1 MIRRNSTMRSYSLRV
16 PGELLTPLATCF
28 EAFFERS
35 NSFWKKIKPLAIIE
49 TVYDA
54 IRIIVYI
61 FLCLSGTEVAGQTT
75 RNISTIEGLPQSFVS
90 GLEQDKAGFVWVG
103 TRNGLAQYD
112 GITFKVFQHN
122 NEDSSSLASNLIITT
137 KWIHDG
143 IWIEHETGIFDRLDP
158 VSEEFKHYPIPT
170 NFTSSTFLRRAWLAD
185 SRGTI
190 WRIMDGTGL
199 MRYGAIPKIYTK
211 KSHGFDSDTLWGLCE
226 GTDERL
232 WLLTRYGL
240 SSLNRKSGKVE
251 KFGSPE
257 LPDFHNYRNA
267 VRFPVG
273 LHQRKNGELM
283 WADRKFL
290 YFFSVSRKKY
300 SKKIRFASPGD
311 RGVTWIRTGADGS
324 EYFERGTAVY
334 RYDDQTG
341 LRLVYGQTELNKD
354 PIQSFLVDRSGLV
367 WLGTN
372 AHGITQV
379 DLTTPFFPSF
389 PVRDGFA
396 GDVLQKE
403 FKQSLSGLF
412 AWEPKDQRFAASG
425 YHLRSAYDQSGML
438 WIGLKEQV
446 VRYDTA
452 AKTFSKLPRLPQ
464 VSNPTESGIGIKGLT
479 ISPEGAPVVIGY
491 NLNVLIYN
499 QTKAAWDWLV
509 PPGKI
514 GLQVGTQI
522 IPQDITMDAER
533 IWITTE
539 MDGLLFIERK
549 TGQIR
554 QLKHTQAP
562 GGLPTN
568 QLLGLKPDPSRAD
581 LLWIGSRNGL
591 ISLNKKTLKAA
602 SFNTETGLPDNTIYT
617 LLADHYGNLW
627 FGTNKGLC
635 TFSPITHKVRVFQTR
650 HGLLEDEFNRF
661 HQLMLPDGRLAFG
674 GTHGWTVFDPNKIK
688 DDVYQPAIALTALKI
703 NNETI
708 TPSAGGL
715 LTKPVNAARELVLH
729 YDQNSVTF
737 FFAGLQFNQPQ
748 DLRYRYQLSG
758 YDNDWVNAGQIS
770 FANYTKIPP
779 GSYEFSVNA
788 SNTAGR
794 WSKEIKKLII
804 IVRPPWWRTWWAYVV
819 YALLIGSGSWYV
831 MHLQVARIEQRKAA
845 ELKKQEAQ
853 QLRVLVEL
861 KERFFT
867 NVTHDFRTPLTLIL
881 SPLTPL
887 IRKYAGTKDEGKLLS
902 IKRNAEQLLAL
913 INQLLDFSKLD
924 AKMLSLDESAG
935 DPGLFA
941 VNVLELFRE
950 EAAKK
955 GIEINFSNQLHG
967 LFWFDGPKLERVLG
981 NLIGNAIKFTAP
993 GGAITMTVAA
1003 AGEYVLYSVA
1013 DTGIGI
1019 PTDQIADIF
1028 KRYYQVPENEKQTV
1042 KGSGIGLALVR
1053 ELIEMQQGH
1062 IEVESQPGKGSTFRI
1077 FMPYRPAAPV
1087 DTSLLNAGLN
1097 AASAIPVPENEEI
1110 HILLLEDNTELA
1122 DLIAD
1127 SLPAHY
1133 SIDRATNG
1141 ADGLKV
1147 ALETIPDL
1155 IISDVMMPVMDGF
1168 EFCEKVKHH
1177 EQTSHIPVILLTAK
1191 VAFESR
1197 IQGLTTG
1204 ADDYLTKPFHVPEL
1218 NLRVYNL
1225 LERQRRLRAHIQ
1237 KQLSSPSAEL
1247 RKSVELDPFLT
1258 KFYDEIEQDLD
1269 DSSVS
1274 VEQLASRMNM
1284 SRSQLHRKMRAV
1296 AGMPVS
1302 DVVRNFRLTR
1312 AAAFLKAGFSSSES
1326 AYKAGFDSPAYFT
1339 KCFREFYGVTPS
1351 DFQKS
1356 TF

>member
-1 MIRRNSTMRSYSLRV
+1 M
-16 PGELLTPLATCF
+16 
-28 EAFFERS
+28 
-35 NSFWKKIKPLAIIE
+35 K
-49 TVYDA
+49 
-54 IRIIVYI
+54 
-61 FLCLSGTEVAGQTT
+61 
-75 RNISTIEGLPQSFVS
+75 
-90 GLEQDKAGFVWVG
+90 
-103 TRNGLAQYD
+103 
-112 GITFKVFQHN
+112 
-122 NEDSSSLASNLIITT
+122 
-137 KWIHDG
+137 
-143 IWIEHETGIFDRLDP
+143 
-158 VSEEFKHYPIPT
+158 
-170 NFTSSTFLRRAWLAD
+170 FTSGAFLRRAWLAD

-190 WRIMDGTGL
+190 WRIIDGAGL
-199 MRYGAIPKIYTK
+199 IQYGATPKIYNR
-211 KSHGFDSDTLWGLCE
+211 KSNGFDSDTLWGLCE

-232 WLLTRYGL
+232 WLLTQYGL
-240 SSLNRKSGKVE
+240 SSLDRKSGKVE
-251 KFGSPE
+251 NYGSPQ
-257 LPDFHNYRNA
+257 LPDFHDYRNA

-273 LHQRKNGELM
+273 LHQRKNGDLM

-290 YFFSVSRKKY
+290 YFFSVSRKMF
-300 SKKIRFASPGD
+300 SKKIRFTSPSD

-324 EYFERGTAVY
+324 EYFERGSAIY
-334 RYDDQTG
+334 RYNDQTG
-341 LRLVYGQTELNKD
+341 LKLVYGQTEVDKD
-354 PIQSFLVDRSGLV
+354 PIQSFLVDQSGLV

-396 GDVLQKE
+396 GDILQKE

-412 AWEPKDQRFAASG
+412 TWGPRDQRFAASG
-425 YHLRSAYDQSGML
+425 YHLRSVYDQSGML
-438 WIGLKEQV
+438 WMGLKEQV

-452 AKTFSKLPRLPQ
+452 AKTFSKLPRLTQ
-464 VSNPTESGIGIKGLT
+464 VSNPAESGIGIKGLT
-479 ISPEGAPVVIGY
+479 VSPEGAPVVIGY

-499 QTKAAWDWLV
+499 QTKATWDWLV

-514 GLQVGTQI
+514 GLQVGTKLT
-522 IPQDITMDAER
+522 PQDIAMDAER

-554 QLKHTQAP
+554 QLRYTQAP
-562 GGLPTN
+562 GSLPTN
-568 QLLGLKPDPSRAD
+568 QLLGLKSDPSRPD

-602 SFNTETGLPDNTIYT
+602 IFNTGTGLPDNTIYT
-617 LLADHYGNLW
+617 LLTDHYGNLW

-635 TFSPITHKVRVFQTR
+635 IFSPITHKVRVFQTR

-674 GTHGWTVFDPNKIK
+674 GTHGWTVFDPDKIK
-688 DDVYQPAIALTALKI
+688 DDVYQPSIALTALKI

-708 TPSAGGL
+708 TPSADGL
-715 LTKPVNAARELVLH
+715 LTKPVNAARELVLP
-729 YDQNSVTF
+729 YDQNTVTF

-758 YDNDWVNAGQIS
+758 YDNDWVNSGQIS

-794 WSKEIKKLII
+794 WSKEIKKLVI
-804 IVRPPWWRTWWAYVV
+804 IVRPPWWQTWWAYLI
-819 YALLIGSGSWYV
+819 YALVIGSSLWYWLR
-831 MHLQVARIEQRKAA
+831 LQLARIEQRKAA

-853 QLRVLVEL
+853 QLRALVEL

-881 SPLTPL
+881 SPLAPL
-887 IRKYAGTKDEGKLLS
+887 IRKYTGTEDEGKLLS
-902 IKRNAEQLLAL
+902 IKRNAEQVLAL

-924 AKMLSLDESAG
+924 AKMLAVDESAG

-941 VNVLELFRE
+941 ENILDLFRE

-955 GIEINFSNQLHG
+955 GIAVKFSNQLQGH
-967 LFWFDGPKLERVLG
+967 FWFDGPKLERVLS
-981 NLIGNAIKFTAP
+981 NLIGNAIKFTPA
-993 GGAITMTVAA
+993 GGAITMAVAA
-1003 AGEYVLYSVA
+1003 ACEYIQYSVA

-1019 PTDQIADIF
+1019 PTDQMASIF
-1028 KRYYQVPENEKQTV
+1028 KRYYQVHENDSQTV
-1042 KGSGIGLALVR
+1042 KGSGIGLALVK
-1053 ELIEMQQGH
+1053 ELVEMQQGH
-1062 IEVESQPGKGSTFRI
+1062 IEVESQPGKGTTFRI
-1077 FMPYRPAAPV
+1077 FMPYRPAEPV
-1087 DTSLLNAGLN
+1087 DVTLLNAGLHE
-1097 AASAIPVPENEEI
+1097 SLDIPVLETEQI

-1122 DLIAD
+1122 DLIAG
-1127 SLPAHY
+1127 SLPGHY
-1133 SIDRATNG
+1133 SIDRAVNG

-1168 EFCEKVKHH
+1168 EFCEQVKHH
-1177 EQTSHIPVILLTAK
+1177 EQTCHIPVILLTAK

-1197 IQGLTTG
+1197 MQGLRTG

-1237 KQLSSPSAEL
+1237 KQLSSPSAESG
-1247 RKSVELDPFLT
+1247 KSVELDPFLT
-1258 KFYDEIEQDLD
+1258 KFYAVIDQDLD

-1302 DVVRNFRLTR
+1302 DLVRNFRLTR
-1312 AAAFLKAGFSSSES
+1312 AAAFLKEGFSSSES

-1351 DFQKS
+1351 DFINS